1 MGGRLAKHLRQLQ
14 EADRW
19 TLPLRHYYQGQT
31 GHLHRHRNLH
41 VAC

>member
-19 TLPLRHYYQGQT
+19 TLPHYHYHQGQT
-31 GHLHRHRNLH
+31 GRHRRRRRR
-41 VAC
+41 AAY